1 MVWGRSSTSI
11 LRKKM
16 FVGLWV
22 WWVLIEESMAMG
34 LMRSTAN
41 GSPFLGCRGWMWV
54 ICVKSVVWGR
64 RSILRKKMSVG
75 LWVWWAFRC
84 DAMLCGWFALGLIK
98 EELVEEE
105 LVEEGKEEMANHC
118 ERERKSIVKGKAF
131 EYRVY
136 HVFWL
141 VFFFFFLVL
150 WWRGK
155 LWEFQRFR
163 LYIYI

>member
-1 MVWGRSSTSI
+1 
-11 LRKKM
+11 
-16 FVGLWV
+16 
-22 WWVLIEESMAMG
+22 
-34 LMRSTAN
+34 
-41 GSPFLGCRGWMWV
+41 
-54 ICVKSVVWGR
+54 
-64 RSILRKKMSVG
+64 MSVG

-105 LVEEGKEEMANHC
+105 LVEEGKEEMANHR

-141 VFFFFFLVL
+141 VFFFFFQYCDDVENY
-150 WWRGK
+150 GSFK
-155 LWEFQRFR
+155 DFG
-163 LYIYI
+163 YIYI

>member
-1 MVWGRSSTSI
+1 
-11 LRKKM
+11 
-16 FVGLWV
+16 
-22 WWVLIEESMAMG
+22 
-34 LMRSTAN
+34 
-41 GSPFLGCRGWMWV
+41 
-54 ICVKSVVWGR
+54 
-64 RSILRKKMSVG
+64 MSVG

-141 VFFFFFLVL
+141 VFFFFFFSIVMT
-150 WWRGK
+150 WKIMGVSK
-155 LWEFQRFR
+155 ISVI
-163 LYIYI
+163 YIYIYI